1 MEYVDGGSKISD
13 FVTLLTLGCAG
24 FYSLGAYVKQSY
36 GRKTFAMQIVM
47 TPTLTLA
54 HLVGGLIG
62 KG

>member
-47 TPTLTLA
+47 TPTLR
-54 HLVGGLIG
+54 
-62 KG
+62 